1 MDLKIIQRYGDK
13 AAKETIHQTY
23 PSLTDAV
30 VGVVKEANARPN
42 KEQTARICE
51 CANHCY
57 WSHLFSIPGEK
68 TAGFKVADAEEVYR
82 RLDGREPPSATSHK
96 DSSKTASAHGG
107 FQKTASPPTSA
118 TTSSFPPHPDYARP
132 TFQPAPPIIKTA
144 SKPVSVMERYG
155 VTNEAIQSQ
164 LLHDTTLFFDQA
176 KDRMMKFAES
186 HLFALHALRDEAAKL
201 HYAGVPFRDM
211 AACIKQASGAE
222 EWKQKCIDQWLAP
235 YMESLTH
242 QKVAS
247 TYENTPRSRLPN
259 PEAPFYRAFVL
270 AKHAAEGYLA
280 AAQDVEQT
288 RPVLQAL
295 KQGLLSIH
303 ELQEQ
308 HRLQKE
314 ASWPNPNAG
323 EGDPFWGAVKGG
335 LSGVGQAGSALAGMA
350 VHQGGDWASRLGGWI
365 KKMSKDRPITMGGI
379 TAGSLLF
386 GPDIIKHT
394 LGLVKDKAQDVSHG
408 LLGHTRETPDYGY
421 NV

>member
-1 MDLKIIQRYGDK
+1 MDLKTIQRYGDK

-23 PSLTDAV
+23 ASLTDAV
-30 VGVVKEANARPN
+30 VGVIKEANARPN

-57 WSHLFSIPGEK
+57 WSHLFAIPGEK
-68 TAGFKVADAEEVYR
+68 TAGFKVADTEEVYR
-82 RLDGREPPSATSHK
+82 RLDGREPTIPSYK
-96 DSSKTASAHGG
+96 DNPKTASAHGA
-107 FQKTASPPTSA
+107 FQKTASPAPFQT
-118 TTSSFPPHPDYARP
+118 HPDYARP
-132 TFQPAPPIIKTA
+132 TFQPAPTHTKTA
-144 SKPVSVMERYG
+144 SRQPSVMERYG
-155 VTNEAIQSQ
+155 VTNDAIQSQ
-164 LLHDTTLFFDQA
+164 LLHDTTLFLNQA
-176 KDRMMKFAES
+176 KDRMVKFAES

-247 TYENTPRSRLPN
+247 TYENTPRARLPN
-259 PEAPFYRAFVL
+259 PDAPFYRAYVL

-280 AAQDVEQT
+280 AAHDVENT
-288 RPVLQAL
+288 RPVLQAIH
-295 KQGLLSIH
+295 QGLLSIH

-308 HRLQKE
+308 QRLQKE
-314 ASWPNPNAG
+314 ASWTNPNAG
-323 EGDPFWGAVKGG
+323 ESPYFWGAVKGG

-350 VHQGGDWASRLGGWI
+350 VHQGGDWASRLGGWV

-394 LGLVKDKAQDVSHG
+394 LGLVKNKAQDVSHG